1 MNIFVARLS
10 QSVTAETLVNLF
22 SPYGSITRAKVVM
35 DKETGKSKS
44 YGFVDMPDIVEA
56 MEAISALN
64 NKEVEGRKIEVK
76 HSKAQ
81 EKPDPAVILKRAKR
95 RRPDDEY

>member
-10 QSVTAETLVNLF
+10 QSVTTEALLNLF
-22 SPYGSITRAKVVM
+22 SPFGTITHARVII
-35 DKETGKSKS
+35 DKDSGKSKS
-44 YGFVDMPDIVEA
+44 YGFVEMPDIVEA

-64 NKEVEGRKIEVK
+64 NKEIEGRKIEVK

-81 EKPDPAVILKRAKR
+81 AKPEPALILKKEKR

>member
-10 QSVTAETLVNLF
+10 QSITSDALVSLF
-22 SPYGSITRAKVVM
+22 ATYGAVAHAKVIM

-44 YGFVDMPDIVEA
+44 FGFVEMPDIVEA

-64 NKEVEGRKIEVK
+64 NKEIEGRKIEVK
-76 HSKAQ
+76 HSKA
-81 EKPDPAVILKRAKR
+81 KPKDEPALILKKVKR